1 MTNIILQKL
10 NELRNVLENDRT
22 LRTIRAVVT
31 QYLEY
36 ERLSR

>member
-1 MTNIILQKL
+1 MTNIFLQKL
-10 NELRNVLENDRT
+10 AELRNVIENDRT
-22 LRTIRAVVT
+22 LRVIKAVVA

>member
-1 MTNIILQKL
+1 MTNIFQRFQ
-10 NELRNVLENDRT
+10 EFRFALENYRT
-22 LRTIRAVVT
+22 FRTIKAVVA